1 MQTPHS
7 PLTPP
12 RLTAQD
18 TQVLWTSL
26 LPTAQSLAIG
36 QFAREQGGL
45 SLVMTSSI
53 HEANRLRRELSFFI
67 NNAELPI
74 LRYPDW
80 ETLAYDHFSPHEDI
94 VSERLAVLHR
104 ARQLKTGI
112 IIAAIPTLLHYT
124 IPQSYLDQH
133 ACLFTQGDTIEM
145 NALTQRFVT
154 AGYLRVDQVRE
165 HGEFCI
171 RGSICDV
178 FPSGSDEP
186 YRIEFFDNEIE
197 SIRAF
202 DPDTQ
207 LSAETI
213 NQINLLPAREYP
225 LTEDAI
231 STFRQNFRDRFS
243 GNPKDCGIYEVI
255 SEGRPFPGT
264 EYYLPL
270 FYEQLSTFFDYLPQ
284 QTTLFMPANV
294 QTVVERFWDDISH
307 RYDQLQHDLR
317 RPICP
322 PQDLFLSKDNFF
334 AALKPHVQIRISEAK
349 GDNQANERVFDNQS
363 LPDISVNRKSKAPF
377 ERLNQFIKTFD
388 GNLLITAES
397 TGRREA
403 LLDQLKEAGI
413 TPRLLDSWQ
422 AFLNQDDNTLNL
434 TIAPLDHG
442 LILQSPNRALIPE
455 AVIFGEQVMQRRRRQ
470 KQTTEVENVIHS
482 LGELKIGAP
491 VVHLNH
497 GVGRYLGLQVIETGG
512 LKSEYMTLEYD
523 GGDKIYVPI
532 NALHLIS
539 RYTGV
544 DAEHAR
550 LNRLGNNKWSQTKA
564 KALKQIHDVAAELLK
579 VYSERAA
586 QVGHAYP
593 KPDTDYHRFRADFPF
608 EETPD
613 QATAIDSVVHDLTQ
627 PKSMDR
633 LVCGDVGFG
642 KTEVA
647 MQAAFYV
654 ANHGKQVAILAPTT
668 LLAEQHYHNFSD
680 RFADWPI
687 KIGVLTR
694 LQTKKD
700 QDATIEALKSGKV
713 DIVIGTHKLLQSD
726 IEFKDLGLLIID
738 EEQRF
743 GVRQKERIRQL
754 RATVDILTL
763 TATPI
768 PRTLN
773 MAFGGLRDLS
783 IISTP
788 PLKRLS
794 VKTFLYENSNSII
807 IEAITR
813 EIMRGGQVY
822 FLHNDVATIEATA
835 EKLRGLVSEAKIAVA
850 HGQMRE
856 RQLEQVMSDF
866 YHQRFNVLVCSTIIE
881 SGIDIPSA
889 NTIIIE
895 RADKFGLSQLHQLR
909 GRVGRSHH
917 QAYAYLL
924 VPSKKGLTKDAQKR
938 LEAITTFEDLGA
950 GFMLATHDLEI
961 RGAGELLGDEQ
972 SGNIEAIGFSL
983 YMELLDEAVKALKAG
998 EKPALDMEKAKTTTD
1013 IDLHVSSII
1022 PEDYIGDVG
1031 IRLSLYKRLSACKT
1045 EQGVHD
1051 FKMELIDRF
1060 GMPPIEVEQLLL
1072 STKLRIKSDGIGIQ
1086 KIDIRKDAA
1095 FILFDANPKV
1105 NMVKLIELI
1114 QKEPKTY
1121 QLQGADKLRIA
1132 LSDITL
1138 LKKVEY
1144 IIQTINQLSEPR

>member
-1 MQTPHS
+1 MQSSYS
-7 PLTPP
+7 PLSPP
-12 RLTAQD
+12 GLTAQD
-18 TQVLWTSL
+18 TQLNWTGL
-26 LPTAQSLAIG
+26 LPTAQSLAIS
-36 QFAREQGGL
+36 QFACSQGGL

-53 HEANRLRRELSFFI
+53 HEANRLRRELEFFLSD
-67 NNAELPI
+67 NGTPVLT
-74 LRYPDW
+74 YPDW

-94 VSERLAVLHR
+94 VSERLAVLHQ
-104 ARQLKTGI
+104 ARQLKSGI

-133 ACLFTQGDTIEM
+133 ACLFTCGDMIELE
-145 NALTQRFVT
+145 ALTQRFTT

-171 RGSICDV
+171 RGSICDI
-178 FPSGSDEP
+178 FPSGSNEP
-186 YRIEFFDNEIE
+186 YRLEFFDNEIE

-202 DPDTQ
+202 DPETQ
-207 LSAETI
+207 LSAGTI
-213 NQINLLPAREYP
+213 KQINLLPAREYP
-225 LTEDAI
+225 LTPDAI
-231 STFRQNFRDRFS
+231 STFRQNFRERFP

-270 FYEQLSTFFDYLPQ
+270 FYKQLSTFFDYLPTH
-284 QTTLFMPANV
+284 TTLFMPATT
-294 QTVVERFWDDISH
+294 QSIVERFWDDITH

-322 PQDLFLSKDNFF
+322 PRDLFLSKDDFF
-334 AALKPHVQIRISEAK
+334 THLKRYTQIRISA
-349 GDNQANERVFDNQS
+349 DSSNQQANVRQFDNNP
-363 LPDISVNRKSKAPF
+363 LPDISVNRKSKTPF
-377 ERLNQFIKTFD
+377 DRLSQFIQTFN
-388 GNLLITAES
+388 GKLLITAES
-397 TGRREA
+397 TGRRET
-403 LLDQLKEAGI
+403 LLDQLKEAQISPQLIHGWHEF
-413 TPRLLDSWQ
+413 LDPNSPP
-422 AFLNQDDNTLNL
+422 LSM

-442 LILQSPNRALIPE
+442 LILQQPDCALIPE

-470 KQTTEVENVIHS
+470 KQTTDVEHVIHS
-482 LGELKIGAP
+482 LGELKIGGP

-497 GVGRYLGLQVIETGG
+497 GVGRYQGLQVIETGG
-512 LKSEYMTLEYD
+512 IKSEYMTLEYD

-532 NALHLIS
+532 SALHLIS

-544 DAEHAR
+544 DADHAR
-550 LNRLGNNKWSQTKA
+550 LNKLGNNKWSQTKS

-586 QVGHAYP
+586 KVGHTYP
-593 KPDTDYHRFRADFPF
+593 KPDADYHRFRADFPF

-613 QATAIDSVVHDLTQ
+613 QATAIDSVIHDLTQ
-627 PKSMDR
+627 PQSMDR

-668 LLAEQHYHNFSD
+668 LLAEQHYSNFSD

-694 LQTKKD
+694 LQPKKD
-700 QDATIEALKSGKV
+700 QDNTIDAVKSGKV
-713 DIVIGTHKLLQSD
+713 DIVIGTHKLLQND
-726 IEFKDLGLLIID
+726 IKFKDLGLLVID

-773 MAFGGLRDLS
+773 MAFGGMRDLS

-835 EKLRGLVSEAKIAVA
+835 EKLRGLIPEAKIGVA
-850 HGQMRE
+850 HGQLRE
-856 RQLEQVMSDF
+856 RQLEQIMSDF

-895 RADKFGLSQLHQLR
+895 RSDKFGLAQLHQLR

-998 EKPALDMEKAKTTTD
+998 ETPTLNPDKQKDAVE
-1013 IDLHVSSII
+1013 IDFHVSTII
-1022 PEDYIGDVG
+1022 PDSYIGDVG
-1031 IRLSLYKRLSACKT
+1031 IRLSLYKRLSSCRT
-1045 EQGVHD
+1045 EQAVHD
-1051 FKMELIDRF
+1051 FKIEIIDRF
-1060 GMPPIEVEQLLL
+1060 GLPPIEIEQLML
-1072 STKLRIKSDGIGIQ
+1072 STKLRIQAEKVGIK

-1095 FILFDANPKV
+1095 FIMFDESPKI
-1105 NMVKLIELI
+1105 NTSKLIDLI
-1114 QKEPKTY
+1114 QKQSATY
-1121 QLQGADKLRIA
+1121 QLQGMDKLRIVLKEPP
-1132 LSDITL
+1132 LSD
-1138 LKKVEY
+1138 KVDRV
-1144 IIQTINQLSEPR
+1144 IHVIGLLSE